1 MAYLLLSNGK
11 YFEGKRFGA
20 KKDSVGEVV
29 FTTGVVGYL
38 ETLTDPAYAGQII
51 VQTFPLIGNYGV
63 ISSDLKGRCFA
74 SGYVVRELSK
84 TPSNF
89 RSEGTLEEYLEKEGI
104 CGIEGIDTRE
114 LTRILREEGT
124 MNGIICDTLPKDTA
138 FLKEYSVKEKA
149 LETGCK
155 NETVFEAQG
164 EEKYSVAV
172 IDMGSGTDVA
182 KALSSLGVKAVL
194 MPCGTKAERILYGG
208 FDGAVLSDG
217 AGSPYDCESVVSE
230 VGRLL
235 GNITLLGISLGHQLI
250 AMSQGAKAYK
260 LKKGH
265 RGSQPVKVV
274 GGTRTLITNQNH
286 GYAVDGESLEGLG
299 KVIYVNANDGT
310 VEGAE
315 YKYSSKKCFTVQ
327 FLPTGRDGAFVY
339 DRFIKLMGGEGNA
352 ER

>member
-20 KKDSVGEVV
+20 KKDVIGEVV

-38 ETLTDPAYAGQII
+38 ETLTDPACAGQII
-51 VQTFPLIGNYGV
+51 VQTFPLAGNYGV
-63 ISSDLKGRCFA
+63 ISDDLKGKCYA

-89 RSEGTLEEYLEKEGI
+89 RSEGTLGEYLEKEGI

-114 LTRILREEGT
+114 LTRILREEGS
-124 MNGIICDTLPKDTA
+124 MNGIICDTLPEDTA
-138 FLKEYSVKEKA
+138 FLGEYSVKEKA

-155 NETVFEAQG
+155 SETVFEAQG
-164 EEKYSVAV
+164 DEKYSVAV
-172 IDMGSGTDVA
+172 IDMGSGADVA
-182 KALSSLGVKAVL
+182 KALSKLGVKTVL
-194 MPCGTKAERILYGG
+194 MPRYTKAERILDGG
-208 FDGAVLSDG
+208 FDGAVVSDG
-217 AGSPYDCESVVSE
+217 AGDPREFEDVAAE
-230 VGRLL
+230 VKKLL
-235 GNITLLGISLGHQLI
+235 GSVTLLGISLGHQLV
-250 AMSQGAKAYK
+250 ALSQGAKVYK
-260 LKKGH
+260 LTKGH
-265 RGSQPVKVV
+265 RGSQPVKVL
-274 GGTRTLITNQNH
+274 GGTRTLITDQNH
-286 GYAVDGESLEGLG
+286 GFAVDAESLAGLG